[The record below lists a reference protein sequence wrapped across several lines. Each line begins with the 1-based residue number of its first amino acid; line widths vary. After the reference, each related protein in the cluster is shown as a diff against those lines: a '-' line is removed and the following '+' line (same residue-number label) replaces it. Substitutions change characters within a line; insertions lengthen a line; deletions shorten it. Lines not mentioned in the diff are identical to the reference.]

1 LIKKKDMIL
10 HSIAT
15 AKVINQWSRF

>member
-1 LIKKKDMIL
+1 MIL